1 MNVTAIL
8 NGIASY
14 TQHKSLWR
22 LIYHGRMKRV
32 VAHRQRA
39 RSWKDEESR
48 MELEARFSAIHTF
61 LYPYTY
67 SLSPWLFFPLFLFV
81 FSPFECHQDVPHVN
95 SSRFALL
102 SEYERRRR
110 HTLHLVS
117 LQTYCKDSK
126 GPTIERSKLHDRR
139 FSQKPSDKLWR
150 RRCYLLET
158 QKFQYPEWGK
168 VHTWIYIVSRT
179 GCC

>member
-67 SLSPWLFFPLFLFV
+67 SLSSWLFFPFFFLSFLLLNAIKT
-81 FSPFECHQDVPHVN
+81 FLTSTLLASPSYQNMRDVEDTHFTWFL
-95 SSRFALL
+95 SR
-102 SEYERRRR
+102 RTVKIRKG
-110 HTLHLVS
+110 
-117 LQTYCKDSK
+117 QQSK
-126 GPTIERSKLHDRR
+126 GQSYMTDGSHRSRQTNFGDVVVI
-139 FSQKPSDKLWR
+139 
-150 RRCYLLET
+150 C
-158 QKFQYPEWGK
+158 
-168 VHTWIYIVSRT
+168 
-179 GCC
+179 